1 MIQINLLPL
10 ESFRQTSSGRLLVA
24 IFCLTMVGVGLALY
38 LYYSVFMSPLL
49 DELKAKEQSINQG
62 LAKAKGQTALA
73 LKKATTFV
81 EDMVKVAV
89 ISDLEERRRDQTR
102 LFMAIAD
109 QVINQA
115 SWLVSC
121 SHDKGVARIKGM
133 AIDHEVVANFLSR
146 LQGLSVLRNVDLLR
160 AAEDTVINGVSLVTF
175 EISAQTTFQDSSL
188 IADGLPSDTLPP
200 RETLVKIVTLAAPN
214 LAEAL
219 KPKLDGKK
227 KL

>member
-10 ESFRQTSSGRLLVA
+10 ESFRQASSGKLLVA
-24 IFCLTMVGVGLALY
+24 IFSITIIGVALALY
-38 LYYSVFMSPLL
+38 LYYSMSMAPLL
-49 DELKAKEQSINQG
+49 ADLEKSQQTATQNLN
-62 LAKAKGQTALA
+62 KAKGQTAAA
-73 LKKATTFV
+73 LKKTETFV
-81 EDMVKVAV
+81 DDVLNVSI

-121 SHDKGVARIKGM
+121 SHDKGVVRIKGM
-133 AIDHEVVANFLSR
+133 AIDHEVVANFLSN
-146 LQGLSVLRNVDLLR
+146 LQSLPVLGEVELLR

-175 EISAQTTFQDSSL
+175 EVSARTTFPESSL
-188 IADGLPSDTLPP
+188 LSAGLPSESLPP

-219 KPKLDGKK
+219 KPKIDVKK